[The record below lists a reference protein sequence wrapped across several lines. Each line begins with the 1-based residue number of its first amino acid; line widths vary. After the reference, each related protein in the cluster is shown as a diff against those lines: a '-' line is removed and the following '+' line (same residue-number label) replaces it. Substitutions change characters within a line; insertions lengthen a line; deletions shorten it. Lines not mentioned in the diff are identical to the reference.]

1 MDFSIFSQL
10 NTKRFWWMD
19 VLFYFAI
26 SLLIATVFC
35 YVVFL
40 IKNNIQRQEIEK
52 TIVALESVGT
62 SQQKEF
68 EETVLSYQKKISD
81 FKKIFA
87 NHEFASHVFTF
98 MQDQTM
104 PNVWFRRFG
113 LERKNNRVQ
122 LFGEADDMEAF
133 SRQVAYFEN
142 NEYINDVGTLNST
155 VGELAR
161 TQFNLQLDIDSKIF
175 SYVPEPIETEE
186 ETEDEES
193 AEDDKEETE
202 EDDSKEGDI
211 DEDTEQESVTE
222 DEEEIVDEELIEAK
236 DTEKEITIF
245 NLLLTPEVTG
255 IIDQETHTI
264 ALDVPFGT
272 DLTSIRP
279 LIIYSY
285 TAKMSPSSGVLQDF
299 TNPVIYTVT
308 AEDGSTQDYTA
319 VVNVLPEV
327 KQEVIEPEKK
337 SILPIIIF
345 ALIFVAIILSIILF
359 VWYKFKIKNKVF

>member
-52 TIVALESVGT
+52 TVVALESVGT

-68 EETVLSYQKKISD
+68 EETVLNYQKKISD
-81 FKKIFA
+81 FRKIFT

-98 MQDQTM
+98 MQEQTM
-104 PNVWFRRFG
+104 PNIWFKRFG
-113 LERKNNRVQ
+113 LERRNNRLQ

-142 NEYINDVGTLNST
+142 NEYITNVGTLNST
-155 VGELAR
+155 LGELAR

-175 SYVPEPIETEE
+175 SYVPEPIEKEEIFEE
-186 ETEDEES
+186 EIIDEKEDTEDEES
-193 AEDDKEETE
+193 ITDDEESTTDE
-202 EDDSKEGDI
+202 EDTT
-211 DEDTEQESVTE
+211 DEDVTG
-222 DEEEIVDEELIEAK
+222 DELTEAK

-272 DLTSIRP
+272 DLTNIRP

-327 KQEVIEPEKK
+327 KQEVVEPEKK

-345 ALIFVAIILSIILF
+345 ALVFVAIILSIILF